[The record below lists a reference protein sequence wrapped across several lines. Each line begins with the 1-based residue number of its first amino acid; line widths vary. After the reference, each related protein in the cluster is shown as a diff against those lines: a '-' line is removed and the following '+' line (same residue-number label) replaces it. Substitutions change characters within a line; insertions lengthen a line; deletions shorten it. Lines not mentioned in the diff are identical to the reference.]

1 MSGPIFT
8 AAGFVLAGGR
18 STRMGTD
25 KAVLVCG
32 GRTLLERAASAV
44 LEALGNVMIIADPVR
59 YAHFGFPVIA
69 DDRPGCGP
77 LGGVVT
83 ALRHSRQN
91 WNIVVA
97 CDMPNL
103 SGQAVKWLLEQAAA
117 AGPGPDCVVPLSLS
131 GPEPLCA
138 AYHVK
143 ALTKLQDAL
152 DRNILKMRRVLEMLD
167 TRLVCG
173 RDSRTFVNINTPE
186 DWAAH
191 E

>member
-1 MSGPIFT
+1 MSGSTLT

-32 GRTLLERAASAV
+32 GRTLLEGAASAV
-44 LEALGNVMIIADPVR
+44 LEALGNVTIIADPVR
-59 YAHFGFPVIA
+59 YAHFGFTVIV

-77 LGGVVT
+77 LGGIVT
-83 ALRHSRQN
+83 ALRHSTQN

-103 SGQAVKWLLEQAAA
+103 SAQFLKWLLAQAAA
-117 AGPGPDCVVPLSLS
+117 PGPAPDCVVPLSAA

-138 AYHVK
+138 AYHAK
-143 ALTKLQDAL
+143 ALTKFEDAL
-152 DRNILKMRRVLEMLD
+152 DRNILKMRTVLKMLD
-167 TRLVCG
+167 TRFV
-173 RDSRTFVNINTPE
+173 REQDSRTFVNINTPE